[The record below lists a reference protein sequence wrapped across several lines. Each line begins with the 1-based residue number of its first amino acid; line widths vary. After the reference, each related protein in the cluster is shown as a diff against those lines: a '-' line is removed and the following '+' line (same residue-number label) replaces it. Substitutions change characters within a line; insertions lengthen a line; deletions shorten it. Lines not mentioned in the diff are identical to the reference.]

1 MFEACWGVVFEHY
14 IMQCILRCKLRIRVY
29 RNLQCVECIEYTR
42 ICVTQPIPTTC
53 GLMSFQNS
61 VTRWCQ
67 SIYRLPYP
75 DITHSR
81 VWSDT
86 CGLPFFF
93 FWNADAAVLKDM
105 LRSSWHSH
113 LGMRCRVMTLV
124 YGSLRHGFVRHV
136 YDPDGFLAIC
146 ATRRCVA
153 ACRSLVT
160 CIIIK
165 LHISGKTKLNYLI
178 ILSK

>member
-86 CGLPFFF
+86 CGLTFFF
-93 FWNADAAVLKDM
+93 FLKCRCCGTKWYVAEFVTLTSRNALQSYDSRIWEFAT
-105 LRSSWHSH
+105 W
-113 LGMRCRVMTLV
+113 
-124 YGSLRHGFVRHV
+124 VRE
-136 YDPDGFLAIC
+136 
-146 ATRRCVA
+146 
-153 ACRSLVT
+153 T
-160 CIIIK
+160 CIWSWWF
-165 LHISGKTKLNYLI
+165 LGDMRH
-178 ILSK
+178 